1 MFEVFA
7 NSIVNPKQ
15 IINYHKKKGGFVF
28 LYILFLVLLMS
39 ISTFVF
45 YISNKPTIPNEQTTS
60 CEIISSEL
68 VCSGENYDP
77 KESFEIYDF
86 EVYLLNKDMS
96 LSEAGTLSDFA
107 IVIQG
112 SSLRVYIG
120 GQSISSIAFL
130 TLYEVGSI
138 EMMFSSLSTSII
150 TAGILM
156 GIVSNILII
165 LFIILI
171 STIPFLKFKRMISYK
186 KIFKM
191 LTFAA
196 TPMAFLFAIYN
207 LLNFD
212 TLIFFILMLFAYR
225 SVFTLQ
231 KELHFRVLNRE
242 GYYPTQPNTE
252 DDKEEESEE
261 DEKNGD

>member
-1 MFEVFA
+1 MFIF
-7 NSIVNPKQ
+7 
-15 IINYHKKKGGFVF
+15 
-28 LYILFLVLLMS
+28 
-39 ISTFVF
+39 TFVF
-45 YISNKPTIPNEQTTS
+45 YISNKSIFPNEQDTG
-60 CEIISSEL
+60 CEIVESAL
-68 VCSGENYDP
+68 VCLSDNYDP

-86 EVYLLNKDMS
+86 EVYLLNEGMA
-96 LSEAGTLSDFA
+96 LSEAGNLSDFS
-107 IVIQG
+107 IIIQG
-112 SSLRVYIG
+112 SELRVIIG

-130 TLYEVGSI
+130 TLYDVDSI
-138 EMMFSSLSTSII
+138 EMMFSSLSTSILA
-150 TAGILM
+150 AGIIM
-156 GIVSNILII
+156 GVLSNVLII

-171 STIPFLKFKRMISYK
+171 STIPFMRFKRLISYK

-212 TLIFFILMLFAYR
+212 TIIFFILMMVAYR

-242 GYYPTQPNTE
+242 TGYQQRQ
-252 DDKEEESEE
+252 SEE
-261 DEKNGD
+261 DNQNSNEEDDE

>member
-15 IINYHKKKGGFVF
+15 IINYHNKKGGFVF
-28 LYILFLVLLMS
+28 LYILILVLLMS

-45 YISNKPTIPNEQTTS
+45 YISNKPIIPNEQDTG
-60 CEIISSEL
+60 CEIVGSNL
-68 VCSGENYDP
+68 MCSAENYDP

-86 EVYLLNKDMS
+86 EVYLLNEGIT
-96 LSEAGTLSDFA
+96 LSEAGNLSDFA

-112 SSLRVYIG
+112 SNLRVFIG

-130 TLYEVGSI
+130 SLYDVGSI
-138 EMMFSSLSTSII
+138 EMMFTSLSTSIL
-150 TAGILM
+150 TAGIIM
-156 GIVSNILII
+156 GIFSNVFII

-171 STIPFLKFKRMISYK
+171 STIPFLRFKRLISYK

-191 LTFAA
+191 LTFAS

-212 TLIFFILMLFAYR
+212 TIIFFILMMFAYR

-242 GYYPTQPNTE
+242 GNYQQSQDN
-252 DDKEEESEE
+252 EENQESNDE
-261 DEKNGD
+261 DEE